1 MKLEEDIHQIDNRIL
16 YQCCEDIKIWQTSG
30 VLPYHST
37 LSKIA
42 KDYEMEP
49 RDVENMVLDEVVD
62 RHRDIISL
70 IVKNR
75 ISVFLK

>member
-16 YQCCEDIKIWQTSG
+16 YQCCDDIKIWQASG
-30 VLPYHST
+30 VLPYPST

-42 KDYEMEP
+42 KDYDMEP
-49 RDVENMVLDEVVD
+49 RDVENMVLDEMVN

-75 ISVFLK
+75 INAFLK